1 MSTDGSTGNPGGK
14 PLSPEVAEWLRRGPI
29 LSNVTPIRVTA
40 GVVHSIHVQ
49 CNGCGESIPMDQTV
63 AHFTEP
69 VPKVQ
74 VVELAAVC
82 HSCRTV
88 TFGLWRF
95 RPDGRAESLQR
106 HGWKE
111 YSFFEGKRRRPWWD
125 LAGWLE
131 QALRRLRR

>member
-1 MSTDGSTGNPGGK
+1 MGANHDPERR
-14 PLSPEVAEWLRRGPI
+14 PLSEETRAWLRTGPY
-29 LSNVTPIRVTA
+29 LSDIVPLRVNA
-40 GVVHSIHVQ
+40 GVVHSIHIE
-49 CNGCGESIPMDQTV
+49 CNGCGEPIPMGQT
-63 AHFTEP
+63 AARLTEP
-69 VPKVQ
+69 VPGVQ
-74 VVELAAVC
+74 VVDLAAVC

-111 YSFFEGKRRRPWWD
+111 FSFLQRRKRRPWWD

-131 QALRRLRR
+131 QTLRRLRI